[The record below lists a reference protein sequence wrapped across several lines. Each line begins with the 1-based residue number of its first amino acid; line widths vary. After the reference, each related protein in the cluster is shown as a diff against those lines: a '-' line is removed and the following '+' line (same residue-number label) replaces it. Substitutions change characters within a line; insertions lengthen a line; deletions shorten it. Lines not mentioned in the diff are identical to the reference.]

1 MDADYAGDVDDRRS
15 TTGYVFTLV
24 GGTICWKSMVQPL
37 VALST
42 TESEYMAMTEAAK
55 EALWLKGLVKELGI
69 DQGGMRLHYAS
80 RSAIY
85 LAKHQVYHA
94 RTKHIDVRFHKVR
107 ELIATGDLILEKVH
121 TSENA
126 ADMLTKTITTDKFKH
141 CLDLVNVSRC

>member
-1 MDADYAGDVDDRRS
+1 
-15 TTGYVFTLV
+15 
-24 GGTICWKSMVQPL
+24 MVQPL

-42 TESEYMAMTEAAK
+42 TESEYMAMIEVAK

-69 DQGGMRLHYAS
+69 DQGGVRLQCDS
-80 RSAIY
+80 QSAIY

-126 ADMLTKTITTDKFKH
+126 ANMLTKTITANKLKH